1 MCGGPAPD
9 SGHDKGGLK
18 VSKEGQGRASCDQE
32 WVSLQPA
39 VIRSGLLCP
48 SNDQDWPS
56 LQPASAKL
64 EVEGLC
70 SQEVGGREVV
80 EEGPWLVVVL
90 RIWEQKK
97 TLQKSTSKAQSVS
110 ERKVWSTSGLA
121 ATGHTITSFE
131 SPMATARAQLGEHA
145 MPCLTLPLP
154 PQCSSNLSV

>member
-1 MCGGPAPD
+1 MTG
-9 SGHDKGGLK
+9 
-18 VSKEGQGRASCDQE
+18 
-32 WVSLQPA
+32 
-39 VIRSGLLCP
+39 SGLLCS
-48 SNDQDWPS
+48 SNDQDWS
-56 LQPASAKL
+56 YLQPASAKL

-70 SQEVGGREVV
+70 SWEVGGREVV

-90 RIWEQKK
+90 RIWGQKK
-97 TLQKSTSKAQSVS
+97 PRQKLTSKAQSVS

-145 MPCLTLPLP
+145 MPCLTLSLP